1 MNIHSGPTKLVLDEP
16 LRFRRRARS
25 NPCDFNEFLRALQS
39 SQTIRRVE
47 CHSHQQLGITEDEWV
62 VLAKTLGIIKG
73 IQCLEFTCWQGSR
86 DFYYFQAVADA
97 VNNAHSLRKLELFI
111 DCAIF
116 PRYVSGLAALA
127 DALRQHPALEDFR
140 WLDMCSPQEAQ
151 QDTFFLDPV
160 LQALPDCPH
169 LRHATIITEC
179 ASADTLRNLLHSP
192 MTTTFH
198 LLLNTEQWLA
208 VADEIRLG
216 HCNLKN
222 LTLDFPSCASSDE
235 ATTAVKAIANAIRQD
250 ENLESLELRMDHG
263 VTDEAGVSLAAAL
276 TVNKTLH
283 KIVLGLT
290 FYDTNVVRATL
301 GTQGYEAF
309 SAMLRVNTSLTLEL
323 PPLDAA
329 GGDQRVLKS
338 HDQVRIEQRLNEVG
352 RGELLSSNQTA
363 RAMWV
368 DALHELNATNVD
380 DTFAFQVSCLY
391 SFLRLKPS
399 AWML

>member
-160 LQALPDCPH
+160 LQALPACPH
-169 LRHATIITEC
+169 LKYATIFTKC
-179 ASADTLRNLLHSP
+179 ASSDAVRNRMYSP
-192 MTTTFH
+192 TATKFH
-198 LLLNTEQWLA
+198 LLLNTEHWLA

-222 LTLDFPSCASSDE
+222 LTLDLFRCTHSGEVIA
-235 ATTAVKAIANAIRQD
+235 AAKAIANSIRPG
-250 ENLESLELRMDHG
+250 S
-263 VTDEAGVSLAAAL
+263 
-276 TVNKTLH
+276 
-283 KIVLGLT
+283 
-290 FYDTNVVRATL
+290 
-301 GTQGYEAF
+301 
-309 SAMLRVNTSLTLEL
+309 
-323 PPLDAA
+323 
-329 GGDQRVLKS
+329 KS
-338 HDQVRIEQRLNEVG
+338 G
-352 RGELLSSNQTA
+352 KS
-363 RAMWV
+363 
-368 DALHELNATNVD
+368 
-380 DTFAFQVSCLY
+380 
-391 SFLRLKPS
+391 
-399 AWML
+399 